1 MKRTKRYQAVIGAL
15 VFIAL
20 LSFQVNSKA
29 QNIISL
35 AGKWSFELDPDSL
48 GYKENWSE
56 KHLSSDIQLPGTTDE
71 AGYGT
76 VTKGSDYG
84 ILTRAHKYVGAAWY
98 QKKITIPAGW
108 NNKNVNLFLER
119 VLWESKVYVDGK
131 EVSTLS
137 PLYVAHKHPL
147 GRLTKGT
154 HIITLCINNELVH
167 NIGDKGHGY
176 SEYTQSIWNGVIG
189 RIELQKQ
196 EDLAINAVKTYPDVS
211 AKSLRLEAFVM
222 NWQQKKSPLVLTATL
237 TDKQSGKVIRTQ
249 KQNFIAKAGE
259 AKYDIILNQLSGIKT
274 WDEFDPALY
283 QVTLQLKSGLVQS
296 QWTDVIGFRKLGTTA
311 HKILVNDKVSYIR
324 GNLDCVHFPITGY
337 PSTLDKDWEKIFQK
351 YKDYG
356 LNTVRFHSW
365 CPPEVAF
372 RVADRMGI
380 YIQAEVLWIDW
391 WMSQPNPDR
400 PEMDTRGFP
409 QGLGKNPDGDKFVQ
423 EEMKRIVDTYGNHPS
438 FLFFCIGNELG
449 NSDFT
454 VMQEWIRKVKK
465 EDPRR
470 LYAVSTARKITE
482 VDDYMVT
489 HNIPGVGGTYGNSI
503 NKTDAGLEK
512 NYSKATIPIIAHE
525 VGQYPVYPEW
535 KEIDKYKGV
544 LKARNLEGFKEMAKK
559 NGIVSQDVDFHKAS
573 GALQQL
579 LYKNLIENVLL
590 APSSAGFQL
599 LSMQDYQGQGE
610 ALIGWLDAFWD
621 DKGIT
626 DPKVFR
632 QHSNAVVPLIRINSF
647 TFTQSDTIKL
657 SMEVANY
664 FKNDV
669 NAKLNW
675 QLTDELGNVIR
686 DGTAAASS
694 FPQGTLTAAGQL
706 NIECLNLPAEAKKYT
721 FSLHLAGTTY
731 SNSWPLYVF
740 PKEQKNTAND
750 IYVATEW
757 NAKVDSVLNGGGK
770 VLLIANKLGTKNTSK
785 AVSFTPLFWSSSFFP
800 GQGNETLGSLINV
813 QSGAFKNFPTDNYA
827 SWQWYK
833 AGSGAKYFDLSA
845 MPEAFKPLVQPIS
858 DFHYN
863 KKLGSIFETQAGAG
877 KLLVC
882 GYDLTK
888 SDNAYLQ
895 QLRYSLIH
903 YMQGNEFNPVMA
915 LPKEKL
921 KEIVAKVPTAENQ
934 SPLPDQFNNAILYIN
949 AGKKSNSTRSDWS
962 NVLDEVVVN
971 KGFTYEVAGAK
982 VYKEKETGSWI
993 AKRMNINIA
1002 PPNGIKGYVYL
1013 HFNNPAQSKTSGIVS
1028 LEGRELAI
1036 GKIPVSGKWVKI
1048 FMMREDTNDGK
1059 LNINITSDGAAN
1071 IEIDKLVVVPED

>member
-1 MKRTKRYQAVIGAL
+1 MKRYFHIKGFLI
-15 VFIAL
+15 FIIFIFL
-20 LSFQVNSKA
+20 HLNSSA
-29 QNIISL
+29 QHIISL

-48 GYKENWSE
+48 GYKQNWS
-56 KHLSSDIQLPGTTDE
+56 KKVLQKSIQLPGTTDE

-84 ILTRAHKYVGAAWY
+84 ILTRAHKYVGPAWY
-98 QKKITIPAGW
+98 QKKITIPAAW
-108 NNKNVNLFLER
+108 NNKKVNLFLER

-131 EVSTLS
+131 EVSALS
-137 PLYVAHKHPL
+137 PLYIAHQHAL
-147 GRLTKGT
+147 GRLSKGVHT
-154 HIITLCINNELVH
+154 ITICVNNDMVH

-176 SEYTQSIWNGVIG
+176 SEYTQSIWNGVVG

-196 EDLAINAVKTYPDVS
+196 EDVAIHTVKTYPDLS
-211 AKSLRLEAFVM
+211 AKSLRLEALI
-222 NWQQKKSPLVLTATL
+222 NNSLQKKMPLILTATL
-237 TDKQSGKVIRTQ
+237 KDQKTGKVIRTQ
-249 KQNFIAKAGE
+249 QQQVVAKLGE
-259 AKYDIILNQLSGIKT
+259 ATYDMVLDQLKGVAA

-283 QVTLQLKSGLVQS
+283 QVALQIKNGISAAS
-296 QWTDVIGFRKLGTTA
+296 WTDVIGFRKLSTTA

-324 GNLDCVHFPITGY
+324 GNLDCVHFPLTGY
-337 PSTLDKDWEKIFQK
+337 PSTNDKDWEKIFQK

-365 CPPEVAF
+365 CPPEAAF

-391 WMSQPNPDR
+391 WMSKPNPDR
-400 PEMDTRGFP
+400 PEMDTKGFP
-409 QGLGKNPDGDKFVQ
+409 QGLGKNPSADKFVQ

-454 VMQEWIRKVKK
+454 VMQEWIKKVKQ

-470 LYAVSTARKITE
+470 LYAVSTARKITP

-503 NKTDAGLEK
+503 NKTDADLEK

-544 LKARNLEGFKEMAKK
+544 LKARNLEGFKEMAQK
-559 NGIVSQDVDFHKAS
+559 NGIASQDADFHQAS

-610 ALIGWLDAFWD
+610 ALIGWLDAFWE
-621 DKGIT
+621 DKGIA

-664 FKNDV
+664 FKQDIG
-669 NAKLNW
+669 AKLNW
-675 QLTDELGNVIR
+675 QLTDDGGHVIKS
-686 DGTAAASS
+686 GTASTDR

-706 NIECLNLPAEAKKYT
+706 TIACNSFPAQAKKYT
-721 FSLHLAGTTY
+721 FSLQLAGTEY
-731 SNSWPLYVF
+731 RNSWPLYVF
-740 PKEQKNTAND
+740 PKTPEIIGHNAV
-750 IYVATEW
+750 YVASEW
-757 NAKVDSVLNGGGK
+757 DNKVDSVLNNGGK
-770 VLLIANKLGTKNTSK
+770 VLLLASKLGTKNTAK
-785 AVSFTPLFWSSSFFP
+785 PVSFTPLFWSSSFFP
-800 GQGNETLGSLINV
+800 GQGNETLGSLINI
-813 QSGAFKNFPTDNYA
+813 QSEAFKNFPTDGFA

-833 AGSGAKYFDLSA
+833 AGSGAKYFDLST
-845 MPEAFKPLVQPIS
+845 MPETFKPLVQPIS

-863 KKLGSIFETQAGAG
+863 KKLGSIFETKVGTG

-882 GYDLTK
+882 GYDLNK
-888 SDNAYLQ
+888 KENAYLQ
-895 QLRYSLIH
+895 QLRYSLTN
-903 YMQGNEFNPVMA
+903 YMQSNAFNPGQA
-915 LPKEKL
+915 LSVEKL
-921 KEIVAKVPTAENQ
+921 KVMLAKVPTAENQ
-934 SPLPDQFNNAILYIN
+934 SLLPDQFKNAILYLN
-949 AGKKSNSTRSDWS
+949 AGKKASATKSDW
-962 NVLDEVVVN
+962 NNTLDEVVVN
-971 KGFTYEVAGAK
+971 KGFTYEVSGAK
-982 VYKEKETGSWI
+982 VSKENEKGGWSSR
-993 AKRMNINIA
+993 RMNINIA
-1002 PPNGIKGYVYL
+1002 PPNGIKGYIYL
-1013 HFNNPAQSKTSGIVS
+1013 HFTNLNASKTSGIVS

-1036 GKIPVSGKWVKI
+1036 GEMPAAGKWIKV

-1059 LNINITSDGAAN
+1059 LNINVTAEGGAS
-1071 IEIDKLVVVPED
+1071 IEIDQLVVVPED